1 MTKLTFAE
9 NPVHPVVNDYPA
21 VLMPFS
27 LACDLLYAVTRRPT
41 LRNASLLAQ
50 LAALGTGAVAAA
62 TGYADYET
70 IPEDTDAKRLA
81 NVHGALN
88 AGAMGAIALGVLVR
102 LPGRVRP
109 LAFGLNVLANA
120 ALVTAGWYGS
130 HLVYRHGVRVRGV
143 DPTTGTTSPADDPG
157 KPLADQLERLASQV
171 PARDLGA
178 LVTGAV
184 DTVTGGA
191 NGHAGGADDESTAAD
206 PTGRRTEPVTVAA
219 TATTAVPE

>member
-1 MTKLTFAE
+1 MAKLTFAE
-9 NPVHPVVNDYPA
+9 NPVHPVLNDYPA

-27 LACDLLYAVTRRPT
+27 LMCDALYVVTRRPT

-50 LAALGTGAVAAA
+50 LAALGTGAAAAA

-70 IPEDTDAKRLA
+70 IPEGTDAKRLA
-81 NVHGALN
+81 NVHAALN
-88 AGAMGAIALGVLVR
+88 AGAMGAVALGVIVR

-109 LAFGLNVLANA
+109 LAVALNVLANA
-120 ALVTAGWYGS
+120 TLVVAGWYGS

-143 DPTTGTTSPADDPG
+143 DPTTGMASPTEDPG
-157 KPLADQLERLASQV
+157 KPIADQLERLAGQV

-178 LVTGAV
+178 LVSGTAES
-184 DTVTGGA
+184 A
-191 NGHAGGADDESTAAD
+191 ADGSDDGSADEPPVAD

-219 TATTAVPE
+219 TATNIAPE

>member
-1 MTKLTFAE
+1 MAKLTFAE
-9 NPVHPVVNDYPA
+9 NPVHPVLNDYPA

-27 LACDLLYAVTRRPT
+27 LVCDALYVVTRRPT

-50 LAALGTGAVAAA
+50 LGALGTGAAAAA

-70 IPEDTDAKRLA
+70 IPEGTVAKRLA
-81 NVHGALN
+81 NVHAALN
-88 AGAMGAIALGVLVR
+88 VGVMGAIALGVLVR

-109 LAFGLNVLANA
+109 LAFALNVLANA
-120 ALVTAGWYGS
+120 GLVVAGWYGT

-143 DPTTGTTSPADDPG
+143 DPTTATASPADDPG

-178 LVTGAV
+178 LVTGTAES
-184 DTVTGGA
+184 A
-191 NGHAGGADDESTAAD
+191 AGGSDDGPADEPATAD

-219 TATTAVPE
+219 TAANVVPE